1 MRVGGC
7 LFNVQQIFKMLR
19 IEKARSEKKN
29 WWSSRYPQ
37 IPKPSKTNLFWSDH
51 SEIVQFTHQLSD
63 KKKSGNKRVEMRKK
77 GNTFTQEIK
86 LILIAFNQE
95 IQDIIGW
102 LCFKRRRIA
111 IKVIDDTLS

>member
-19 IEKARSEKKN
+19 IEKARSEKKTDDLVDILRFQSLRKPIYFEVIIQKLCNLLIN
-29 WWSSRYPQ
+29 WV
-37 IPKPSKTNLFWSDH
+37 T
-51 SEIVQFTHQLSD
+51 

>member
-1 MRVGGC
+1 
-7 LFNVQQIFKMLR
+7 
-19 IEKARSEKKN
+19 
-29 WWSSRYPQ
+29 
-37 IPKPSKTNLFWSDH
+37 
-51 SEIVQFTHQLSD
+51 
-63 KKKSGNKRVEMRKK
+63 MRKK